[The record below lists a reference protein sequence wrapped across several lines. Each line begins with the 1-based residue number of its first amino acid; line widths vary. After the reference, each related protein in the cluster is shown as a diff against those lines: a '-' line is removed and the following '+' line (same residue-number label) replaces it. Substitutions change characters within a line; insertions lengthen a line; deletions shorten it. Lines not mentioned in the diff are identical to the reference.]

1 MCAVGNLE
9 VSGDSASLSTNEA
22 FQSWAPSLVQSSSM
36 SEQSS
41 VEAPTV
47 TDPFAVFILGYH
59 ISGELIFQDVGAS
72 IFQRLCSF

>member
-9 VSGDSASLSTNEA
+9 VSRDPASLNTNDA

-47 TDPFAVFILGYH
+47 TDTFTVSILGYRT
-59 ISGELIFQDVGAS
+59 SGELIFQDVCAS